1 MTYSLITACLWALC
15 ATVIAFAP
23 RRFHLRGA
31 WALIIS
37 GVPLIG
43 WVTLDH
49 GPLLGLLCLAG
60 GISVLRYPAMHL
72 FRKLRQ
78 ERAE

>member
-23 RRFHLRGA
+23 RRFHWRGA

-49 GPLLGLLCLAG
+49 GPLLGAFVPRGRDLCAALSGDAF
-60 GISVLRYPAMHL
+60 VPQTAPRT
-72 FRKLRQ
+72 R
-78 ERAE
+78 